1 MAEEAAQL
9 SRRGFLFGRLRTA
22 VASVQTEVAAAS
34 ATALAEATPP
44 DMANSSAA
52 GATKAVGPQLAWIGE
67 DCLARQQVVCRT
79 CGEMCDVGAIRFVMQ
94 VGRVAQPE
102 VLAEQCTGC
111 GDCIADCPILALA
124 LIPVP
129 APLPEAPAST
139 A

>member
-9 SRRGFLFGRLRTA
+9 SRRSFLFGRLRTA

-34 ATALAEATPP
+34 ATALAEANPP
-44 DMANSSAA
+44 DRADSSAA
-52 GATKAVGPQLAWIGE
+52 GPQLARIGE

-111 GDCIADCPILALA
+111 GDCIADCPTLALA
-124 LIPVP
+124 LVPVP
-129 APLPEAPAST
+129 ALPPEAPAS
-139 A
+139 AA